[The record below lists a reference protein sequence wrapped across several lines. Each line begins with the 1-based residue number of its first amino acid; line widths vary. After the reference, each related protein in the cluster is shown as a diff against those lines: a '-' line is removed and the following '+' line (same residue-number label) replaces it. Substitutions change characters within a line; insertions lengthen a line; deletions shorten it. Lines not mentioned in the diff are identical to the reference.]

1 LENNY
6 FCVLFFFVIYFEL
19 IILIYLYDFAF
30 LVSILVAVCLACIA
44 RKDCA
49 VIMLRLTRGRWSA
62 MSCVQASFA
71 ALPKAT
77 TRPVYMD
84 FQATTPMDP
93 RVLDA
98 MMPFMTEKYGNA
110 HSRTHRY
117 GWTSEEAVEK
127 ARAQVASVI
136 GASPKEIFFTSGA
149 TESNNIAL
157 KGVAMYNKEKKNHVI
172 TLQTEHKCVL
182 DSCRALEMQGFEVT
196 YLPVQKNGLVD
207 MAQLEAAIKPTT
219 SIVSIM
225 YVHNEIGVIQPV
237 ADIAKL
243 CKKKKVYFHTDGAQA
258 VGKIP
263 INVERDQIDL
273 MSISGHKIYG
283 PKGIGAIYMRRRPR
297 VRVRS
302 PVSGGG
308 QERGVRSGTLA
319 VPSIV
324 GLGAAC
330 EIASNE
336 MARDH
341 DHVLKLNKRM
351 LDGLKSQLSHIV
363 VNGDAVQRYPGN
375 LNISFSCVEG
385 ESLLMGMEDVAVSSG
400 SACTSASLEP
410 SYVLRALGIDA
421 ENAHTSIRFGF
432 GRFTTEKEIDYT
444 VSECVRNVNRL
455 REMSPLWDL
464 MLEGKD
470 AHTSVDW
477 R

>member
-1 LENNY
+1 
-6 FCVLFFFVIYFEL
+6 
-19 IILIYLYDFAF
+19 
-30 LVSILVAVCLACIA
+30 
-44 RKDCA
+44 
-49 VIMLRLTRGRWSA
+49 MLRISRLSLTGGSCIQSA
-62 MSCVQASFA
+62 FA
-71 ALPKAT
+71 AFPKPES
-77 TRPVYMD
+77 RPIYMD
-84 FQATTPMDP
+84 FQATSPMDP

-98 MMPFMTEKYGNA
+98 MMPYYTEKYGNS

-117 GWTSEEAVEK
+117 GWVAEEGVEK
-127 ARAQVASVI
+127 ARAQVAQLI

-157 KGVAMYNKEKKNHVI
+157 KGVAMYNKDKKNHII
-172 TLQTEHKCVL
+172 TLTTEHKCVL

-196 YLPVQKNGLVD
+196 YLSVQKNGLVD
-207 MAQLEAAIKPTT
+207 LAALEAAIKPTT

-237 ADIAKL
+237 AEIAKI
-243 CKKKKVYFHTDGAQA
+243 CRKKKVYFHTDGAQA
-258 VGKIP
+258 TGKIP
-263 INVERDQIDL
+263 INVERDGIDL

-283 PKGIGAIYMRRRPR
+283 PKGVGAIYMRRRPR

-308 QERGVRSGTLA
+308 QERGVRSGTIA
-319 VPSIV
+319 VPLVV

-330 EIASNE
+330 DIAQKE
-336 MARDH
+336 MPRDTAHIQKLH
-341 DHVLKLNKRM
+341 DRLLN
-351 LDGLKSQLSHIV
+351 GLKKELSHIV
-363 VNGDAVQRYPGN
+363 VNGDLEKRYPGN
-375 LNISFSCVEG
+375 LNISFACVEG
-385 ESLLMGMEDVAVSSG
+385 ESLLMGMDQVAVSSG

-444 VSECVRNVNRL
+444 IEQCVQNVKRL

-464 MLEGKD
+464 LLEGKD
-470 AHTSVDW
+470 AQTSVDW